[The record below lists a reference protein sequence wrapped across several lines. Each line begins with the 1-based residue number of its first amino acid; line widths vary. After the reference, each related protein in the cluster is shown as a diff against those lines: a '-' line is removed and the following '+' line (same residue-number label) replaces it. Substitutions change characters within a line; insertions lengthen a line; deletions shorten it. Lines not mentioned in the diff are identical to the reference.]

1 MRSSTRRNTRAVAA
15 LSATAAVAL
24 AACSPVSSSLD
35 AHPGQSDDWSST
47 YADVHNSSTSS
58 GESPQDPTLKWSR
71 DIGAPLPGPATF
83 SPLDELQQASLSD
96 SGCNV
101 FSLEIEEGRKSWCN
115 RQAIGGP
122 RISGQ
127 INKFGD
133 SYWPILSGA
142 AAISGEGE
150 FRYGTTPPGTATT
163 ARQLSGQLVL
173 TVSMFGQARIY
184 GTQHGTPRGAPLEL
198 AGHVPNVAPD
208 YGLSWC
214 ETGSRGCPAPA
225 PAAVTAD
232 GSVFYLTVWA
242 PGADAPELVAVR
254 VDSRERA
261 NPEKYVPA
269 TDPHAMIGMTE
280 LWRTPLPHGRTGAPV
295 VLSEDEDIAY
305 VTSPRGV
312 SAFSTDDGSERWHHK
327 TDVETDFAPAVS
339 PDGTIVLG
347 GRTGAFYR
355 GENNETTDEITRE
368 ALAGSA
374 VVALHDDGDGASE
387 LWRDER
393 AASLS
398 APVLS
403 SDGNVL
409 LASREGRSGVAIRAL
424 GGDGEE
430 LWSKPVPGAEGPVA
444 GLTLA
449 DSGALALSLS
459 VGRVYFFADD

>member
-35 AHPGQSDDWSST
+35 AHPGQSDNWSST
-47 YADVHNSSTSS
+47 YADMHNSSASS

-83 SPLDELQQASLSD
+83 SPLEELQQASLSD

-101 FSLEIEEGRKSWCN
+101 FSLEIEDGRKSWCN

-198 AGHVPNVAPD
+198 AGHVPNVAAD

-232 GSVFYLTVWA
+232 GSVFYLTVC
-242 PGADAPELVAVR
+242 

-355 GENNETTDEITRE
+355 GEDDENTDEITRE

>member
-1 MRSSTRRNTRAVAA
+1 MRSSTRRKTRAVAA
-15 LSATAAVAL
+15 LTATAAAAL

-47 YADVHNSSTSS
+47 YSDLHNSSTST
-58 GESPQDPTLKWSR
+58 GESPEDPTLKWSR
-71 DIGAPLPGPATF
+71 EIGAPLPGPATF
-83 SPLDELQQASLSD
+83 SPLGDLQQASLSD
-96 SGCNV
+96 AGCNV
-101 FSLEIEEGRKSWCN
+101 FALELEDGRKSWCN

-150 FRYGTTPPGTATT
+150 FRYGTTPPGAATT

-184 GTQHGTPRGAPLEL
+184 GTQHGTPRGAPLDL
-198 AGHVPNVAPD
+198 AGPVPDVAPD

-225 PAAVTAD
+225 PAAVTDD
-232 GSVFYLTVWA
+232 GSTFFITVWT
-242 PGADAPELVAVR
+242 PGADEPDLVAVR
-254 VDSRERA
+254 VNSRERA
-261 NPEKYVPA
+261 NPDEHVPA
-269 TDPHAMIGMTE
+269 TDPQAMIEMTE

-295 VLSEDEDIAY
+295 VLSEDEDVAY
-305 VTSPRGV
+305 VTGPEGI
-312 SAFSTDDGSERWHHK
+312 SAFSTEDGSERWHH
-327 TDVETDFAPAVS
+327 TTGVETDFAPAVS
-339 PDGTIVLG
+339 ADGTIVLG

-355 GENNETTDEITRE
+355 GEDDAATDEITRE
-368 ALAGSA
+368 ALTGSA
-374 VVALHDDGDGASE
+374 VLALHDDGDSASE
-387 LWRDER
+387 VWRDDR
-393 AASLS
+393 AASLT

-403 SDGNVL
+403 ANGNVL
-409 LASREGRSGVAIRAL
+409 LASREGRNGMAIRAL
-424 GGDGEE
+424 GADGEE
-430 LWSKPVPGAEGPVA
+430 LWSKPVPGAQGPVA

-449 DSGALALSLS
+449 DSGAIALSLS
-459 VGRVYFFADD
+459 IGRVYLFADD

>member
-1 MRSSTRRNTRAVAA
+1 MRSSTRRTTRGVAA
-15 LSATAAVAL
+15 LFAIAAVTL

-47 YADVHNSSTSS
+47 YSDMHNSSVSP
-58 GESPQDPTLKWSR
+58 GEAPDDPALRWSR

-83 SPLDELQQASLSD
+83 SPLDDLHQASLSD

-101 FSLEIEEGRKSWCN
+101 FSLEVKDGRKTWCS

-122 RISGQ
+122 RISSQ

-133 SYWPILSGA
+133 SYWPILWGVS
-142 AAISGEGE
+142 AISGEGE

-163 ARQLSGQLVL
+163 ARQLSGPLVL
-173 TVSMFGQARIY
+173 TVSMFGQARIF

-198 AGHVPNVAPD
+198 AGPVPDVEPD

-225 PAAVTAD
+225 PAAVTRD
-232 GSVFYLTVWA
+232 GTTFFLTVWA

-261 NPEKYVPA
+261 NPEEHVPA
-269 TDPHAMIGMTE
+269 TDPHAIIGMSE

-295 VLSEDEDIAY
+295 VLSDDEDVAY
-305 VTSPRGV
+305 VTGPEGI
-312 SAFSTDDGSERWHHK
+312 SAFSTEDGTERWHHE
-327 TDVETDFAPAVS
+327 TDVETDFAPAVAS
-339 PDGTIVLG
+339 DGTIILG

-355 GENNETTDEITRE
+355 GEDDETTDEITRE

-374 VVALHDDGDGASE
+374 VVALHDDGDSATE
-387 LWRDER
+387 VWRDER

-398 APVLS
+398 PPVLS
-403 SDGNVL
+403 ADGKIL
-409 LASREGRSGVAIRAL
+409 LATREGRNGVAIRAL
-424 GGDGEE
+424 DNDGEE
-430 LWSKPVPGAEGPVA
+430 MWSKPVPGAEGPVA
-444 GLTLA
+444 GLSLA
-449 DSGALALSLS
+449 RSGALALSLS
-459 VGRVYFFADD
+459 IGRVYLFADV